1 MEGKTLKID
10 GLRWA
15 RESRRVGD
23 KRKAIAIMGWEPL
36 VCPFYGPRS
45 GGARLRTQASG
56 AVRARGGRVAAADS
70 ARRCRR
76 VGPPE
81 VRRASFRRENRE
93 ENTRPGY
100 ISQVLL

>member
-1 MEGKTLKID
+1 MEGKALNID
-10 GLRWA
+10 GSGWA
-15 RESRRVGD
+15 MEFRRVGD
-23 KRKAIAIMGWEPL
+23 KRKAITIMGWGHL

-56 AVRARGGRVAAADS
+56 AVLTRGGRAAAADS

-81 VRRASFRRENRE
+81 VRRASFRPENRE
-93 ENTRPGY
+93 KNTRPGY